1 MAAEEQQSF
10 NPQFAAQPQPQP
22 PTQVFP
28 PMLPQ
33 YPEMI
38 LTAIEEL
45 NEKNGSNKT
54 SISKHIESTYGN
66 LPPAHS
72 TLLTHHLNRMKSSG
86 QLVFFKNNY
95 LKPDPNSPPR
105 RGRGRPPKPKAP
117 IPPGTVLPPP
127 RPRGRPPKSRD
138 PSDPPPP
145 PKPKPASG
153 ATSVSGKKRGR
164 PPKVAAEQVPIDTL
178 PPSTSTTGGAPRGRG
193 KPPKDAAE
201 QVPTDAPAPSTTGG
215 APRGRGRPPKVKPA
229 VATPVGA

>member
-10 NPQFAAQPQPQP
+10 NSQFAAMAQP

-28 PMLPQ
+28 PTLPQ

-54 SISKHIESTYGN
+54 TISKHIESTYGN

-117 IPPGTVLPPP
+117 LPPGTVLPPP

-138 PSDPPPP
+138 PSDAPPP
-145 PKPKPASG
+145 PKPKPAP
-153 ATSVSGKKRGR
+153 ATTSVSGKKRGR
-164 PPKVAAEQVPIDTL
+164 PPKAAAEQVTADIPDL
-178 PPSTSTTGGAPRGRG
+178 STTG
-193 KPPKDAAE
+193 E
-201 QVPTDAPAPSTTGG
+201 
-215 APRGRGRPPKVKPA
+215 APRGRGRQPKVKPA
-229 VATPVGA
+229 VAASVGA

>member
-10 NPQFAAQPQPQP
+10 HPQFAALAQP

-28 PMLPQ
+28 PTLPL

-117 IPPGTVLPPP
+117 LPPGTVLPPP

-138 PSDPPPP
+138 PSDAPPP
-145 PKPKPASG
+145 PKPKPDPAT
-153 ATSVSGKKRGR
+153 TSVSGKKRGR
-164 PPKVAAEQVPIDTL
+164 PPKAAAEQVSADIPD
-178 PPSTSTTGGAPRGRG
+178 TSTTG
-193 KPPKDAAE
+193 E
-201 QVPTDAPAPSTTGG
+201 
-215 APRGRGRPPKVKPA
+215 APRGRGRQPKVKPA
-229 VATPVGA
+229 VAASVGA

>member
-10 NPQFAAQPQPQP
+10 NPQFAAQPQP

-28 PMLPQ
+28 PTLPQ

-66 LPPAHS
+66 LPPAYS

-86 QLVFFKNNY
+86 QVVFFKNNY

-117 IPPGTVLPPP
+117 LPPGTVLPPP

-138 PSDPPPP
+138 TSDHPPL
-145 PKPKPASG
+145 PKRNPAS
-153 ATSVSGKKRGR
+153 ATNSMSGKKRGR
-164 PPKVAAEQVPIDTL
+164 PPKA
-178 PPSTSTTGGAPRGRG
+178 
-193 KPPKDAAE
+193 AAE
-201 QVPTDAPAPSTTGG
+201 QVPTDTPTTSATGGEPRSRGRPPKAAAEQVTTGIPALSTTGG
-215 APRGRGRPPKVKPA
+215 EPRGRGRPPKVKPA
-229 VATPVGA
+229 VAAPVGA

>member
-10 NPQFAAQPQPQP
+10 NPQFTAQPQP

-28 PMLPQ
+28 PLPQ

-66 LPPAHS
+66 LPSAYS

-105 RGRGRPPKPKAP
+105 RSRGRPPKPKAS

-145 PKPKPASG
+145 PKQKPAS
-153 ATSVSGKKRGR
+153 ATTSVSGRKRGR
-164 PPKVAAEQVPIDTL
+164 PPKA
-178 PPSTSTTGGAPRGRG
+178 ST
-193 KPPKDAAE
+193 E
-201 QVPTDAPAPSTTGG
+201 QVPTDTPGPSTTGG
-215 APRGRGRPPKVKPA
+215 EPRARGRPPKAAAEHGITDISALSTTGGEPRGRGRPPKVKTVVTA
-229 VATPVGA
+229 SVGA